1 MKHILVLVI
10 TSGFVISAC
19 SPVAEKSE
27 PKPQVQE
34 VADYRANGI
43 IAGSLPEIV
52 EALENGEISSEAL
65 MKLYLQRIENIDKN
79 GPKLQS
85 LIAINPDAMELAIER
100 DMQRAAGEVLGA
112 LHGVPV
118 LLKDNIESKD
128 KLATTAGALALKDNI
143 TGRDSPLVAGL
154 RAQGA
159 IILGKTNL
167 SQWAN
172 FRSEGSLSGWSA
184 LGGQVR
190 NPHMLDRNPCGS
202 SSGSGAATAASL
214 AAASVGTET
223 NGSIICPANA
233 NGIVGFKPTVGI
245 VPQQHIIPISAS
257 QDTAGPMTKTVMG
270 AALMMNAM
278 ATTTPDTD
286 YTSGLSK
293 DALKG
298 VRVGVLNFAKGKKAA
313 ILAHFDVAL
322 ADLEAAGA
330 VLVHIDEKPDSPNK
344 LGKMAYDILKYEFK
358 QGLNDYL
365 ASTSPELVTTR
376 SLEQLIAFNLN
387 HKEVELALY
396 DQSIFVASQALG
408 SLDSEEYQTAIET
421 VQKATRQDGIDKLL
435 AEHNVAVLV
444 APSGLAVP
452 RVDPINGDVWP
463 NNWPGY
469 GGYAARAGYPHATV
483 PMGGI
488 HGVSVGLSFIGT
500 KNSDAEVLS
509 YAYGYEQH
517 SMRRLEPQYLKSA
530 EDIPFIAEAMR
541 GISIKG
547 NRSPP
552 IKKNN

>member
-1 MKHILVLVI
+1 MKHLLICAI
-10 TSGFVISAC
+10 AAAISISGC
-19 SPVAEKSE
+19 SPNIEQSKSE
-27 PKPQVQE
+27 QPNSAS
-34 VADYRANGI
+34 ADFRATGI
-43 IAGSLPEIV
+43 IAGSLPEV
-52 EALENGEISSEAL
+52 VAALNSGEISSQAL
-65 MKLYLQRIENIDKN
+65 VKLYLERIELVDNN

-85 LIAINPDAMELAIER
+85 IISLNPDALENAKKLDEM
-100 DMQRAAGEVLGA
+100 RAAGQILGA

-128 KLATTAGALALKDNI
+128 AMPTTAGALALKDNV

-172 FRSEGSLSGWSA
+172 FRSEGSMSGWSA

-223 NGSIICPANA
+223 NGSVICPSNA

-245 VPQQHIIPISAS
+245 VPQQHIIPISVS

-286 YTSGLSK
+286 YSAGLTK

-298 VRVGVLNFAKGKKAA
+298 VRVGVLNFAAGQSKP
-313 ILAHFDVAL
+313 ILAHFKTAMN
-322 ADLEAAGA
+322 DLKAAGA
-330 VLVHIDEKPDSPNK
+330 ILVDIDERPASPEQF
-344 LGKMAYDILKYEFK
+344 GKMSYDILKYEFK
-358 QGLNDYL
+358 DGINEYL
-365 ASTSPELVTTR
+365 ASTSEAQVTTR
-376 SLEQLIAFNLN
+376 NLQQLIAYNQA
-387 HKEVELALY
+387 HKEIELALF
-396 DQSIFVASQALG
+396 DQSIFDASQAMD
-408 SLDSEEYQTAIET
+408 SLESEEYLTALET
-421 VQKATRQDGIDKLL
+421 VQKATGQDGIDKLL
-435 AEHNVAVLV
+435 QQYNVQVLV
-444 APSGLAVP
+444 APSGLTVP

-463 NNWPGY
+463 SDWPGF
-469 GGYAARAGYPHATV
+469 GGHAARAGYPHATV

-488 HGVSVGLSFIGT
+488 HAISVGLSFIGG
-500 KNSDAEVLS
+500 KNSDADILA
-509 YAYGYEQH
+509 YAYGYEQR
-517 SMRRLEPQYLKSA
+517 SMRRLEPQYLKNA
-530 EDIPFIAEAMR
+530 EDIPFIAEAMQ
-541 GISIKG
+541 GYKG
-547 NRSPP
+547 SE
-552 IKKNN
+552 

>member
-1 MKHILVLVI
+1 MKYLFAII
-10 TSGFVISAC
+10 AIGIVISGC
-19 SPVAEKSE
+19 SPVDENTQRAQ
-27 PKPQVQE
+27 PKWIGVNY
-34 VADYRANGI
+34 AANGI
-43 IAGSLPEIV
+43 IAGSLPEIIL
-52 EALENGEISSEAL
+52 ALESGDVSSEAL
-65 MKLYLQRIENIDKN
+65 IRLYLERIKNIDKS

-85 LIAINPDAMELAIER
+85 ILAINPDALALAKLR
-100 DMQRAAGEVLGA
+100 DQQRTDGEILGP

-128 KLATTAGALALKDNI
+128 PLATTAGALALKDNI
-143 TGRDSPLVAGL
+143 TERDSPLVAGL

-172 FRSEGSLSGWSA
+172 FRSEGSMSGWSA

-245 VPQQHIIPISAS
+245 VPQLHIIPISAS

-278 ATTTPDTD
+278 ATTTPNID

-293 DALKG
+293 NALKG
-298 VRVGVLNFAKGKKAA
+298 VRVGVLNFAKGNSAS
-313 ILAHFDVAL
+313 ILAHFKTAL

-330 VLVHIDEKPDSPNK
+330 ILVNIDDKPEAPNK

-358 QGLNDYL
+358 HGLNAYL
-365 ASTSPELVTTR
+365 ASTSLEQVTTR
-376 SLEQLIAFNLN
+376 TLEQLIDFNQQ
-387 HKEVELALY
+387 HKDVELALF
-396 DQSIFVASQALG
+396 DQGIFIACQAMG
-408 SLDSEEYQTAIET
+408 SLDSEEYKTAVAT
-421 VQKATRQDGIDKLL
+421 VQRSTREEGIDKLL
-435 AEHNVAVLV
+435 QDHNVAVLV
-444 APSGLAVP
+444 APSGLSVP

-488 HGVSVGLSFIGT
+488 HAISVGISFIGA
-500 KNSDAEVLS
+500 KNTDTDVLS

-517 SMRRLEPQYLKSA
+517 SMRRLEPGYLKSA
-530 EDIPFIAEAMR
+530 EDIPSVAEAM
-541 GISIKG
+541 KG
-547 NRSPP
+547 YQSK
-552 IKKNN
+552 IESE